1 MSKGKKFSSFGEQ
14 QSLAEGFRNYLA
26 EDWWTDIP
34 KSGWGKAVT
43 SDYDETDQ
51 AEDQAEAE
59 KFTDDQLKTML
70 AGEYKRKGISPNQ
83 WKTELDKMSSEELL
97 AARGEQKKSFPG
109 RAKKHTAAGE
119 KKAKNKKRNR
129 TLEAYKDMATMLA
142 AKGHTVPADPKGR
155 RKYINDI
162 LAMGGKSFKNGDWKN
177 YAQMSKV
184 LASVADK
191 SQAYKDKASKAQA
204 QSKKGK
210 WAGVPSKRGGQ
221 AVDPKRAAQI
231 SKGKTIAA
239 RNEPIKK
246 KPTKLGKFAKG
257 VGGAVGQGVDAFKGL
272 FKESEYTKLIEMITE
287 ELMKDPHYKEL
298 YLKSSKESKE

>member
-26 EDWWTDIP
+26 EGWWSDWSD
-34 KSGWGKAVT
+34 AVT
-43 SDYDETDQ
+43 PDYDETDQ

-70 AGEYKRKGISPNQ
+70 AGEYKRKGINPNQ
-83 WKTELDKMSSEELL
+83 WKAELDKMSSEELL

-109 RAKKHTAAGE
+109 RAKKHTAAVK

-129 TLEAYKDMATMLA
+129 TLEAYKDMATMLT

-162 LAMGGKSFKNGDWKN
+162 LAMGGKKAGRDFKD
-177 YAQMSKV
+177 YPQMRKV

-191 SQAYKDKASKAQA
+191 SQAYKDKASAAQA

-210 WAGVPSKRGGQ
+210 WAGVPPKRDGQ

-272 FKESEYTKLIEMITE
+272 FKESEYAKLIEMITE

-298 YLKSSKESKE
+298 YLKNKRENFVR